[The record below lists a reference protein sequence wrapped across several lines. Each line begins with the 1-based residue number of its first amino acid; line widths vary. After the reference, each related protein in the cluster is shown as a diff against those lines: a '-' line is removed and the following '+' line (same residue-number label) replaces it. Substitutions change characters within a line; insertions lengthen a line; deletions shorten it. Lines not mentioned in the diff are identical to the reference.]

1 MYQLLHDLPRLFVRR
16 QSASGDNTCSQRL
29 FITRQPLSFSHDT
42 LKMGG
47 SQASSKVNNVLKDPG
62 LVSFLFA
69 ILDGLA
75 FHHGFMLTVIALDTK
90 FSLYSIPNRK
100 ERT

>member
-1 MYQLLHDLPRLFVRR
+1 MYQLLHDVPRLFVRR

-29 FITRQPLSFSHDT
+29 FITRQPLISHDT

-47 SQASSKVNNVLKDPG
+47 SQASSKVNNGLKDPG

-75 FHHGFMLTVIALDTK
+75 FHHDFMLTVIPLDTK
-90 FSLYSIPNRK
+90 FSFYSIPNRK